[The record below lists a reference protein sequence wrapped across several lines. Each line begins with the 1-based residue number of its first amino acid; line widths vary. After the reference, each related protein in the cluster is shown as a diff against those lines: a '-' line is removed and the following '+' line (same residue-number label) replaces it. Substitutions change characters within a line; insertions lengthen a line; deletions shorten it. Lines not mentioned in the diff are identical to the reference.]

1 MYCVFLR
8 FEGEFGDL
16 LEQYC
21 QFGVLGDIV
30 DGEGEVGFG
39 GAEIADELV
48 FQHEEETLVGGESSL
63 GLFVDEAEVDSL
75 AIVELS
81 FVKL

>member
-1 MYCVFLR
+1 MYCIFLR

-16 LEQYC
+16 FEHYC
-21 QFGVLGDIV
+21 QFGMLRDVV
-30 DGEGEVGFG
+30 NGEGEVDFG

-48 FQHEEETLVGGESSL
+48 LQHEEETLVGGESSL
-63 GLFVDEAEVDSL
+63 GLFVDQAEVDCL